1 MADDTMFDRLP
12 VGAYR
17 TTLAGRQLRANA
29 ALVRLNGY
37 ASEAE
42 LLAAVTSIG
51 SEWYVDPQ
59 RREEFARLMARDGQ
73 VTDFVSEV
81 HRHRTRERIWVR
93 ENAYLVRDEAGQPLY
108 YEGTVED
115 ITEARR
121 SQQALAYSE
130 RRFRA
135 LTERAQ
141 VLTMV
146 VDEAT
151 VVHYASPASRLLLGR
166 EPQALLNRPTYDW
179 VHPED
184 VPRAKSEFREVVE
197 RRNSGQESIYRV
209 LHADG
214 SVRFIAALGLQ
225 CSDDPAVGG
234 IVLNYRDVTERE
246 AALHALRTRDRQF
259 ATAFM
264 ASPDALIISR
274 LDDGTYLAVNDTF
287 VTLSGYAR
295 EELIGRT
302 SVEMNIWVS
311 AGDREAFIEALR
323 RSGRVRDYLT
333 PFQGRTRRGLVSIS
347 AEPIEV
353 DGVPCLLA
361 ISRDVTRAV
370 EAERELLRLNT
381 ELESRVQERTLALQ
395 RANAELEAFAYSVA
409 HDLKAP
415 LRALDGYSLLIEEQA
430 GALDEESRGH
440 LRQIRRAARQM
451 TQLIDDLLAYARIE
465 RREPALAALRWPALV
480 AHVLDHHGA
489 DLQRLGVA
497 PELDVPDEPVL
508 ADTQSALLA
517 LRNLVDN
524 ALKFSA
530 GRQPPVLAIGGRVL
544 ASTVML
550 WVRDNGPGFD
560 MKFHDRIFRIFQ
572 RLHRAEDYPGTG
584 VGLALTAKAMERM
597 GGRVWA
603 ESRPGAGATF
613 YLELPRASAAA
624 GAGAPESVK

>member
-37 ASEAE
+37 ASEAD

-51 SEWYVDPQ
+51 AEWYADPL
-59 RREEFARLMARDGQ
+59 RRAEFERLMARDGQ
-73 VTDFVSEV
+73 VVDFVSEV

-93 ENAYLVRDEAGQPLY
+93 ENAYLIRDAAGEPLY

-121 SQQALAYSE
+121 AQQALAYSE

-151 VVHYASPASRLLLGR
+151 VVHYASPASRVLLGR
-166 EPQALLNRPTYDW
+166 EPQWLLNRPTYDW
-179 VHPED
+179 VHPDD
-184 VPRAKSEFREVVE
+184 VARAKSEFREVVE

-214 SVRFIAALGLQ
+214 SVRFIASLGLQ

-246 AALHALRTRDRQF
+246 TASLAMQQLNAQLEQRVAERT
-259 ATAFM
+259 A
-264 ASPDALIISR
+264 
-274 LDDGTYLAVNDTF
+274 
-287 VTLSGYAR
+287 
-295 EELIGRT
+295 
-302 SVEMNIWVS
+302 
-311 AGDREAFIEALR
+311 ALR
-323 RSGRVRDYLT
+323 R
-333 PFQGRTRRGLVSIS
+333 
-347 AEPIEV
+347 
-353 DGVPCLLA
+353 
-361 ISRDVTRAV
+361 
-370 EAERELLRLNT
+370 
-381 ELESRVQERTLALQ
+381 
-395 RANAELEAFAYSVA
+395 ANQELEAFAYSVA

-415 LRALDGYSLLIEEQA
+415 LRALDGYSLLIEEQPVT
-430 GALDEESRGH
+430 LDDESRGH
-440 LRQIRRAARQM
+440 LRQIRRATRQM
-451 TQLIDDLLAYARIE
+451 TQLIDDLLTYARVE
-465 RREPALAALRWPALV
+465 RREPAITALRWPALV
-480 AHVLDHHGA
+480 NHVLDHHRA
-489 DLQRLGVA
+489 DLQRLSVT
-497 PELDVPDEPVL
+497 PELSVPDEPVL

-530 GRQPPVLAIGGRVL
+530 GRETPTLAIGGRVL
-544 ASTVML
+544 AATVML

-572 RLHRAEDYPGTG
+572 RLHRAEDFPGTG
-584 VGLALTAKAMERM
+584 VGLALAAKAMERM

-624 GAGAPESVK
+624 GAPESVK

>member
-1 MADDTMFDRLP
+1 MADDSLFDRLP
-12 VGAYR
+12 VGVYR
-17 TTLAGRQLRANA
+17 TTRSGRLLRANA

-59 RREEFARLMARDGQ
+59 RREEFTRLMDRDGQ

-93 ENAYLVRDEAGQPLY
+93 ENAYLVCDEAGQPLH

-151 VVHYASPASRLLLGR
+151 VVYYASPASRLLLGR
-166 EPQALLNRPTYDW
+166 EPQALFNRPTYDW